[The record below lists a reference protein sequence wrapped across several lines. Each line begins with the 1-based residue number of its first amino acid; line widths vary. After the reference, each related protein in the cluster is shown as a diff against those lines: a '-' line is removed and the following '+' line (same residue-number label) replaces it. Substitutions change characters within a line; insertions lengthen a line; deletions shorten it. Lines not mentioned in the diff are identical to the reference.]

1 MTAARYT
8 RAELRDWMC
17 EHLSEL
23 LDRPR
28 SEIDPTSSFEVHGLD
43 SSSAVEFS
51 GDLERLLGATFDSSL
66 AFDYPSIEE
75 LLDHLQS
82 LELLEEG

>member
-1 MTAARYT
+1 MTRARYT
-8 RAELRDWMC
+8 RAELREWMLAQ
-17 EHLSEL
+17 LSLL

-28 SEIDPTSSFEVHGLD
+28 GEIDPASTFEVHGLD

-51 GDLERLLGATFDSSL
+51 GDLERLLGVSFDSSL

-82 LELLEEG
+82 LELLDD